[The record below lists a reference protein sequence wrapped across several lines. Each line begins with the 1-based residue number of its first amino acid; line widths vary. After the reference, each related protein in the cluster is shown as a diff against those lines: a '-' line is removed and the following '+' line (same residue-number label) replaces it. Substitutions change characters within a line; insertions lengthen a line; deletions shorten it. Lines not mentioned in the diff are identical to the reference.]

1 MTSTPAARAF
11 LIFTAA
17 IVGTAVLVV
26 VLLFGA
32 VGNTE
37 KTVNQSEQNFGV
49 LKDQDTILRV
59 ILAVTGCTEQD
70 TPQQCRERVAASSTG
85 SVIELDCRIRLAL
98 AGEPSP
104 KMGETCVPPPPT
116 TTTTATTVPALP
128 PIVDPIP
135 PPP

>member
-26 VLLFGA
+26 VLLFGT

-37 KTVNQSEQNFGV
+37 KTVQQSETNFDV
-49 LKDQDTILRV
+49 LKDAETILRI

-70 TPQQCRERVAASSTG
+70 TEQQCRDRVAASSTR
-85 SVIELDCRIRLAL
+85 SVVELDCRVRLAI
-98 AGEPSP
+98 AGQPAP
-104 KMGETCVPPPPT
+104 KTGETCVPPPPT
-116 TTTTATTVPALP
+116 TTTTTTVPALP
-128 PIVDPIP
+128 PIIDPIP